1 MLTCFKFLVPLIIQG
16 GGQRD
21 GGQSFMGVV
30 LICLDVSFAVGS
42 LILLL
47 TMLFLVHAPISQR
60 FLFYFAC
67 NNVGGR
73 YFLRQDYTIE
83 CFKNAHWEFSIVVI
97 SFSIQILSS
106 SIVQNFI
113 PARKSTSRKGDNGIV
128 IVVGGSYIYH
138 GAPVLSSLAAL
149 RCGTDLV
156 YTSVPKINVTPTR
169 AISPN
174 LIVIPLVDQK
184 LTLGAVKKLVGALP
198 RNLHSATIGMGLAI
212 QEKNSLLYL
221 VKSLLDRDVRLS
233 LDASALIPEVLPLL
247 ANKNVVVTPH
257 SGEFKRLFGDV
268 PPDSQNERIPLVEQH
283 ALDNGITIL
292 LKGPTDIISNGKTTY
307 LCEKNTP
314 AMTVGGT
321 GDVLSGLVAGLLSKN
336 RNSLESAAAASFIC
350 GLAGK
355 HVQDKLGLHMTSMD
369 LIDAIPNVMKP
380 FDKII

>member
-1 MLTCFKFLVPLIIQG
+1 LEP
-16 GGQRD
+16 R
-21 GGQSFMGVV
+21 
-30 LICLDVSFAVGS
+30 
-42 LILLL
+42 
-47 TMLFLVHAPISQR
+47 
-60 FLFYFAC
+60 
-67 NNVGGR
+67 
-73 YFLRQDYTIE
+73 
-83 CFKNAHWEFSIVVI
+83 
-97 SFSIQILSS
+97 ILSS
-106 SIVQNFI
+106 SIIQNFI
-113 PARKSTSRKGDNGIV
+113 PARKSASRKGDNGIV
-128 IVVGGSYIYH
+128 LVIGGSYIYH

-198 RNLHSATIGMGLAI
+198 RKLHSATIGMGLAI
-212 QEKNSLLYL
+212 QEKNSLLHL

-268 PPDSQNERIPLVEQH
+268 PPDLKNERINLVEKH

-292 LKGPTDIISNGKTTY
+292 LKGPTDIISNGNVTY

-321 GDVLSGLVAGLLSKN
+321 GDVLSGLVAGMLSQN
-336 RNSLESAAAASFIC
+336 RNSLESAASASFIC
-350 GLAGK
+350 SLAGK
-355 HVQDKLGLHMTSMD
+355 EVQEKLGLHMTSMD
-369 LIDAIPNVMKP
+369 LIDSIPYVMKP
-380 FDKII
+380 FDRIV